1 MPHSKDIIRTRKS
14 DALRIA
20 LEPIAEY
27 LNDASIVEIMVN
39 ADGRIWVDAVGR
51 GMYST
56 GKVMH
61 ADAVERIIRLL
72 ASAVNSEVND
82 RHPSLSAKLPEWG
95 ARVQASVPPIVA
107 SPVFSLRM
115 PAQLVYS
122 LDDYVA
128 TGILEEDDAS
138 VLRNA
143 VRERKNILVGGGTGS
158 GKTTFVNALLKEVA
172 ETGDRIYIVEDNAE
186 LQCDSENKL
195 EVLVQ
200 PPVYTHQRAI
210 MDALR
215 FRPDRIIVGEVR
227 DGAALEMLKAW
238 NTGHPGGIATIHAN
252 STVSMLDR
260 LCQLCEEAMPHAP
273 RYLIAEAVDICVHI
287 RRDAAHPAGR
297 SISGIVEVLG
307 EDGVHW
313 STRPARLP
321 NNWKVSA

>member
-1 MPHSKDIIRTRKS
+1 
-14 DALRIA
+14 
-20 LEPIAEY
+20 
-27 LNDASIVEIMVN
+27 
-39 ADGRIWVDAVGR
+39 
-51 GMYST
+51 MYCT
-56 GKVMH
+56 GTVMH
-61 ADAVERIIRLL
+61 ADEVERIIRLL
-72 ASAVNSEVND
+72 ASAVNSEIND

-172 ETGDRIYIVEDNAE
+172 ETGDRIYIVEDNSE
-186 LQCDSENKL
+186 LQCDAENKL

-238 NTGHPGGIATIHAN
+238 NTGHPAGLPPSMPIAR
-252 STVSMLDR
+252 SR
-260 LCQLCEEAMPHAP
+260 C
-273 RYLIAEAVDICVHI
+273 LIAFASCVKK
-287 RRDAAHPAGR
+287 PCP
-297 SISGIVEVLG
+297 
-307 EDGVHW
+307 
-313 STRPARLP
+313 TRPAISSRKRLISVFISVAMQIILP
-321 NNWKVSA
+321 DVQ